1 MKLFRRILDFFNI
14 HPDRNQ
20 RWTLSTLFVVGLLN
34 ALLFMPSLKVA
45 MFVWGIC
52 CGIDNIGW
60 LVVYHKNREKFR
72 EIEKENN

>member
-20 RWTLSTLFVVGLLN
+20 RWTLSTLFIVGLLC

-45 MFVWGIC
+45 MFVWGVC